1 MSWIRLL
8 VDVGNS
14 RIKFGLFEESRENNG
29 LPKCWN
35 SVTVDAQSPLPWSQI
50 RNWRSLDDL
59 ESLRGF
65 ITGSNPSGQN
75 RVMEEWPTEWTPPAR
90 VGFSSTSFPL
100 AVKLPE
106 PAKAGIDRL
115 LNAVAANCLRPQDRP
130 VLIVD
135 SGTATTV
142 DAVSPAG
149 EFLGG
154 AILPGFELSARALH
168 HYTALLPLIPL
179 EDLIRPTRPDAVGTN
194 TRAAMQSGL
203 YWGQVGAVRE
213 LLSQSCENLGFQNPL
228 VLLTGGGGAL
238 LAAEFPAAK
247 WLPHLSL
254 QGLAL
259 VLEDLFP
266 SAA

>member
-14 RIKFGLFEESRENNG
+14 RIKFGLFDESRENHG

-35 SVTVDAQSPLPWSQI
+35 SVSVDAQSKLPWSQI
-50 RNWRSLDDL
+50 RNWRSSTEL
-59 ESLRGF
+59 ESVRGF

-75 RVMEEWPTEWTPPAR
+75 RVEEDWPTEWASPAR
-90 VGFSSTSFPL
+90 VGFAAESFPL
-100 AVKLPE
+100 AVRLPE
-106 PAKAGIDRL
+106 PSKAGIDRL
-115 LNAVAANCLRPQDRP
+115 LNAVAANGLRSNHRP

-142 DAVSPAG
+142 DAVNTAG

-154 AILPGFELSARALH
+154 TILPGFELSARALH

-179 EDLIRPTRPDAVGTN
+179 EELNGPTRPDAVGTN

-213 LLSQSCENLGFQNPL
+213 LLTQSCQSLGFENPL
-228 VLLTGGGGAL
+228 ILLTGGGGVL
-238 LAAEFPAAK
+238 LATEFPDAE
-247 WLPHLSL
+247 WFPHLSL

-266 SAA
+266 TMT